1 MTPPADRA
9 PVLDVQ
15 DVFKIY
21 ELNGDRTVALRGS
34 SLRIQDGEFVALL
47 GRSGSGKSTLLHI
60 IAGLDTPSA
69 GRVYLNGRDIAR
81 LSEEER
87 SRIRQRTVGLVLQ
100 RDNLLPYL
108 TALENVALP
117 LQLMERTGAEARAR
131 ELLRQV
137 GLANRTDHR
146 AYQLSDGEAQRVS
159 IALAL
164 AAGPRLLLGDEI
176 SGELDSATAAGILD
190 LLSDLHARENMSLL
204 VVTHDRAV
212 AKRAQRVVH
221 MRDGIVEGERD
232 GSPA

>member
-1 MTPPADRA
+1 MSTTGPRD

-34 SLRIQDGEFVALL
+34 TLQVQDGEFVALL

-69 GRVYLNGRDIAR
+69 GRVYLDGQDIAR

-87 SRIRQRTVGLVLQ
+87 SRIRQRKLGLILQ
-100 RDNLLPYL
+100 RDNLVPYL
-108 TALENVALP
+108 SALENVALP
-117 LQLMERTGAEARAR
+117 LQLMGATGAEQRAE
-131 ELLRQV
+131 ELLRRV
-137 GLANRTDHR
+137 ELEHRADHR
-146 AYQLSDGEAQRVS
+146 AHQLSGGEAQRVS

-164 AAGPRLLLGDEI
+164 GAEPRLLLGDEI
-176 SGELDSATAAGILD
+176 SGELDSVTAAGILD
-190 LLSDLHARENMSLL
+190 LLSDLHSREAMSLL

-212 AKRAQRVVH
+212 AQRAQRIVH
-221 MRDGIVEGERD
+221 MRDGVIEPEPNHG
-232 GSPA
+232 PA